1 MSHEEPLRCVFLM
14 NDDFTP
20 MDFVVSV
27 LVQFF
32 DMDFE
37 TAKNT
42 MLRIHNEGAGE
53 CGFYLREEAERKVAE
68 VLAFAERHEHPLQCA
83 CETDQPMRANMIDKQ
98 VIAILRA
105 GPETSRGPRA
115 PETRIPFVLEV
126 QTANGPASLQFGP
139 QAAAELAEELA
150 SYMRLH
156 SKPAT

>member
-68 VLAFAERHEHPLQCA
+68 VLAFAERHGTVC
-83 CETDQPMRANMIDKQ
+83 
-98 VIAILRA
+98 LRNRSA
-105 GPETSRGPRA
+105 YEGKHDR
-115 PETRIPFVLEV
+115 
-126 QTANGPASLQFGP
+126 
-139 QAAAELAEELA
+139 
-150 SYMRLH
+150 
-156 SKPAT
+156 